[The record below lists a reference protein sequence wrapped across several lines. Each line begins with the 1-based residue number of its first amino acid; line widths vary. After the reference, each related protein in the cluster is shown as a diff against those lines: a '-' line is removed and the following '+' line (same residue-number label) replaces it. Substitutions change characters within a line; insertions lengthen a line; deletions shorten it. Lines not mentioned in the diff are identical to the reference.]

1 MSYSRLNCF
10 YIVVAGV
17 FFAFGNSV
25 EVQAQSMA
33 ELFEAHNKAFGINR
47 SAERDSRSMYSF
59 FIMLGEDELDRTRGT
74 KLMSPEEHLKV
85 TALESALEK
94 LLEYHKQT
102 LEGVEGLD
110 YSLVERDLT
119 SDSTVADK
127 IFHAIGEARMQELVQ
142 GSVVKSL
149 QMQTARSA
157 ENSHTPN
164 NFLLMESV
172 ADAIGLSDSQIDKIE
187 KLSEETALE
196 LRDGPP
202 RPIGNLDSAIE
213 KHWKYVLSVL
223 NSTQRREVKRLV
235 GSPFK
240 WHRSFAEPQ
249 LRKLNLDIAFREHFS
264 AACDQLAK
272 KLKKTRV
279 ADLTAE
285 EMAEN
290 GIEFIHAHLVY
301 IMESRIVWDEFE
313 FTDKQRENVKK
324 QFRDYWYKKGFVTSR
339 KHKDRLSQLFAD
351 EAGEYPSIFKEIL
364 LDHQLKY
371 LSQLEFQV
379 LTNQF
384 ETSFGLL
391 HPACKVSLDLSD
403 DQAGKIEEASK
414 AFQAKRQELEQTLGE
429 ERDKIRLDFAKKVSD
444 ILTPQQRDQ
453 FKSLMGFDVVESTKK

>member
-33 ELFEAHNKAFGINR
+33 ELFDAHNKALGINR
-47 SAERDSRSMYSF
+47 SAERDPRSMYSF
-59 FIMLGEDELDRTRGT
+59 FIMLGQHELDRTRGT

-94 LLEYHKQT
+94 LLEYHKQS

-110 YSLVERDLT
+110 YSLVKRDLT

-127 IFHAIGEARMQELVQ
+127 IFHAIGAARMQEMVQ
-142 GSVVKSL
+142 ESVVKSL
-149 QMQTARSA
+149 QLQTERSA

-172 ADAIGLSDSQIDKIE
+172 AVAVGLSESQKRKIE
-187 KLSEETALE
+187 TLSEETALE

-240 WHRSFAEPQ
+240 WHRSFAEPK
-249 LRKLNLDIAFREHFS
+249 LRKLNLEIAFREHFS

-272 KLKKTRV
+272 KLNKTRV

-290 GIEFIHAHLVY
+290 GIDFIHAHLAY

-313 FTDKQRENVKK
+313 FTDTQREDARK
-324 QFRDYWYKKGFVTSR
+324 QFRDYWFKKGFVTSR
-339 KHKDRLSQLFAD
+339 KREARLSQLIAD
-351 EAGEYPSIFKEIL
+351 EAGEYPNIFKEIL

-371 LSQLEFQV
+371 LREMEFQV

-384 ETSFGLL
+384 EPSFGLL
-391 HPACKVSLDLSD
+391 HPACKASLDLSD
-403 DQAGKIEEASK
+403 DQIRKIEEASK
-414 AFQAKRQELEQTLGE
+414 NFHANRQELEQTLAE
-429 ERDKIRLDFAKKVSD
+429 EREKIRLDFAKKVSD
-444 ILTPQQRDQ
+444 ILTPDQRDL
-453 FKSLMGFDVVESTKK
+453 FKSLLGFDVVESTKK